1 MRYRWLLGIGL
12 AAVIGIAWIG
22 WSRSGALGLPVR
34 EAPQPGYRAPDF
46 SLPALSEETLTLS
59 RLRGRA
65 VVLNFWATW
74 CPPCRAEMPA
84 FQRLYARY
92 ADRGLM
98 VIAINATFSDAPE
111 AVADFRRRYG
121 LTFPILLDASG
132 AVNQRYRVTALP
144 TTFFI
149 DPQGTIREVVVG
161 GPMSEAAIEARVR
174 TLLSEGAR

>member
-1 MRYRWLLGIGL
+1 MRYRWIVGIGL
-12 AAVIGIAWIG
+12 VAVIGIAWIG
-22 WSRSGALGLPVR
+22 WSRSGTLELPVR

-46 SLPALSEETLTLS
+46 SLPALGEEILTLS
-59 RLRGRA
+59 QLRGQA

-92 ADRGLM
+92 ADRGLT
-98 VIAINATFSDAPE
+98 VIAINAAFSDTPE
-111 AVADFRRRYG
+111 AVADFRQHYG

-132 AVNQRYRVTALP
+132 EVNRSYRITALP

-149 DPQGTIREVVVG
+149 DPQGMIREVVVG

-174 TLLSEGAR
+174 TLLSEAAR

>member
-1 MRYRWLLGIGL
+1 MRYRWIVGIGL
-12 AAVIGIAWIG
+12 VAVIGIAWIG
-22 WSRSGALGLPVR
+22 WSRSRTLELPVR

-46 SLPALSEETLTLS
+46 SLPALGEETLTLS
-59 RLRGRA
+59 QLRGQA

-92 ADRGLM
+92 ADRGLT
-98 VIAINATFSDAPE
+98 VIAINAAFSDTPE
-111 AVADFRRRYG
+111 AVADFRQHYG

-132 AVNQRYRVTALP
+132 EVNRSYRITALP

-149 DPQGTIREVVVG
+149 DPQGMIREVVVG

-174 TLLSEGAR
+174 TLLSEAAR